1 MFYELTINENI
12 YQFNFGMSFL
22 REINKKVNQPVDG
35 LKDVKK
41 DIGLG
46 YYVLLLI
53 DKDVEALVDVLLAAN
68 KGFDRRVTQAL
79 LDTYIDDPETD
90 IDKIFDEVLDF
101 LRQSNA
107 TKKKTVELI
116 EEAEKAMTAQAQK

>member
-1 MFYELTINENI
+1 MFYELTINDNI
-12 YQFNFGMSFL
+12 YQFNFGMGFL

-53 DKDVEALVDVLLAAN
+53 DRDVEALVDVLLAAN
-68 KGFDRRVTQAL
+68 KGFDRRVTQSL
-79 LDTYIDDPETD
+79 LDTYIDNPETD
-90 IDKIFDEVLDF
+90 IEAIFEGVLDF

-116 EEAEKAMTAQAQK
+116 EEAEKALAAQNQK